1 MKYFFILGN
10 NQALSVAEI
19 LSWLESAGFDF
30 QVETACDSYLLLDVY
45 KNLPEDLLNQ
55 LGGTIKFGQIL
66 DKIQAGS
73 ITKETV
79 VKLLK
84 PADKKYNFGFSVYP
98 ENKKLSFKLRGM
110 GLDIKKEFKSK
121 GIPSRL
127 VMSRQENL
135 SSVVVKKNKMLGQSG
150 AELVFLLDNNNIYL
164 GKTLAVQPFASLS
177 QRDFGRPGRDDFS
190 GMLPPKLAQIMINLA
205 KVKSDEIV
213 LDPFCG
219 SGTILQ
225 ELLLR
230 GFINVY
236 GSDISEKAVA
246 DSQKNIDWLVE
257 KFSVNSQKV
266 KIFKSDIKKLSSLL
280 KIKADKIITEPFLGP
295 PARGK
300 RSKVEIKKIFNDL
313 TIFYKDVFTALPKVL
328 KPAARVVI
336 VFPVLSSGRKD
347 FYLPKGLIVN
357 KNFKQ
362 VCVLPRGLRSIYK
375 LSSQKTLVYQR
386 AGQQVKREILV
397 FEYAG

>member
-19 LSWLESAGFDF
+19 LSWLESVCFDF
-30 QVETACDSYLLLDVY
+30 QVVAACDSYLLLDIA
-45 KNLPEDLLNQ
+45 KNLPDDLLNQ
-55 LGGTIKFGQIL
+55 LGGTIKFGQVL
-66 DKIQAGS
+66 DKIQVGS
-73 ITKETV
+73 ISRETV

-98 ENKKLSFKLRGM
+98 ENKKLSFKLRGI
-110 GLDIKKEFKSK
+110 GLDIKKEFKSQ
-121 GIPSRL
+121 GISSRL

-135 SSVVVKKNKMLGQSG
+135 SSVVVQKNKMLGQSG
-150 AELVFLLDNNNIYL
+150 AELVFLLDGNIVYL
-164 GKTLAVQPFASLS
+164 GKTSAVQPFASLS

-205 KVKSDEIV
+205 KVKPGEII

-230 GFINVY
+230 GFLNVY

-246 DSQKNIDWLVE
+246 DTQKNIDWLVE

-266 KIFKSDIKKLSSLL
+266 KIFKSDIKKISSLI
-280 KIKADKIITEPFLGP
+280 KIKVDKIITEPFLGP
-295 PARGK
+295 PARGN
-300 RSKVEIKKIFNDL
+300 RSEAEIKKILNDL
-313 TIFYKDVFTALPKVL
+313 TGFYKDIFTALPKVL
-328 KPAARVVI
+328 KPKARVVI
-336 VFPVLSSGRKD
+336 VFPILSSGRQD
-347 FYLPKGLIVN
+347 VYLPKDLIVN
-357 KNFKQ
+357 RNFKQ
-362 VCVLPRGLRSIYK
+362 VDALPQELQSIYK
-375 LSSQKTLVYQR
+375 LSSQETLVYQR
-386 AGQQVKREILV
+386 AGQQVKRELLV
-397 FEYAG
+397 FDYVG